1 MNYTKGEWRIL
12 APETGHEERVK
23 VVSNVDENGY
33 FPLVCHVYGVGDRLA
48 NANLI
53 AAAPDMY
60 EALKKIE
67 LFLQDPDVK
76 VMAKGLPNQIGLEI
90 TFEKCQQALTK
101 AEGKEEK

>member
-1 MNYTKGEWRIL
+1 MNYTKGEWKVYKVAAAYL
-12 APETGHEERVK
+12 VNTGNMV
-23 VVSNVDENGY
+23 NVAD
-33 FPLVCHVYGVGDRLA
+33 CRLEA

-90 TFEKCQQALTK
+90 TFEKCQQALAK
-101 AEGKEEK
+101 AEGKE